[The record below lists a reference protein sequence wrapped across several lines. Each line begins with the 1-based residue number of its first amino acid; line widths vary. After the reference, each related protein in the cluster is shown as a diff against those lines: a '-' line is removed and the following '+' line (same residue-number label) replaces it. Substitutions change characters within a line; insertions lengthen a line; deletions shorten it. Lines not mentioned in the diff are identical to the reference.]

1 MARSGWEGVEGVGQS
16 QLGVEG
22 RGPLLTQTEEV
33 WGWPGAGAAQPG
45 TEVGL
50 GLGQAGLG
58 QAVPWLPRAGPEAEL
73 EWVRQKSRPGGVAA
87 PGPIS
92 RAVLPELGQPLTWV
106 EEARFL
112 QMGRRQKGR
121 ERLADRWAVLSRG
134 LPPLPGMPAT

>member
-1 MARSGWEGVEGVGQS
+1 MARLGWEGVEGAGQS
-16 QLGVEG
+16 QWGVEG

-50 GLGQAGLG
+50 GQAGLG

-73 EWVRQKSRPGGVAA
+73 EWVRQRLRPGGVAA

-106 EEARFL
+106 EEARFR

-121 ERLADRWAVLSRG
+121 ARLADQWAVLSRG
-134 LPPLPGMPAT
+134 LPPLPEMPGT

>member
-1 MARSGWEGVEGVGQS
+1 MARSGWEGGEGVGQS

-45 TEVGL
+45 TEV

-134 LPPLPGMPAT
+134 LLPLPGMPAT